1 MKKYIVLVGVVLMM
15 ISCKSTSDFQTF
27 YQDHK
32 ADAEFSIGVSGTLG
46 RMFIPKEEKELLGPL
61 LKKASHFR
69 LMVFDENDY
78 KANKSFTRLVK
89 GHDYEQLVRISDKK
103 DRVDIYFQE
112 DKDQII
118 RELIVRIKT
127 ADEFVILA
135 CKTKLTSE
143 DIETLGASFDISL
156 N

>member
-1 MKKYIVLVGVVLMM
+1 VMT
-15 ISCKSTSDFQTF
+15 SCKSKSDFQSF
-27 YQDHK
+27 YKDHK

-61 LKKASHFR
+61 LKNASHFR
-69 LMVFDENDY
+69 LMVFAENDAR
-78 KANKSFTRLVK
+78 ANKSFSRFVK
-89 GHDYEQLVRISDKK
+89 GHDYDQLVRISDKK
-103 DRVDIYFQE
+103 DRVDVYFQE
-112 DKDQII
+112 DKDEII

-143 DIETLGASFDISL
+143 DIETLGTSFDISMH
-156 N
+156 